1 MSTKPPTLTDVAK
14 FAGVSLSTVSRVV
27 EDSTKVTAATR
38 DKVKAAMQ
46 EIGYYGNAAARQ
58 LVSGS
63 SSTIGIITSST
74 SHYGY
79 SRTIEGIEA
88 EARKAGTATLIAV
101 ADNESDEA
109 VRQAISIVVSQNP
122 AGVLILD
129 FDDIGSAVLG
139 AIPKHLATVAVTS
152 AGRTNPEV
160 VSICI
165 DDYAG
170 GYNLGKHLISQGHR
184 SIFMIGPNDFP
195 QQGTRSDGVAKALR
209 EARLPQ
215 YPSFQADD
223 WFPASGYKVATEILE
238 NYGERVTA
246 IICGNDELAVGA
258 MRAIAEKNLRVP
270 QDVSCAGFDDHHVS
284 AYLPTALT
292 TIRQDFKQLG
302 TNAYQLLTEVITDKE
317 APPKMTV
324 IEPTLIARESTGEAN
339 LNRGF

>member
-129 FDDIGSAVLG
+129 YDSVGAAVL
-139 AIPKHLATVAVTS
+139 AALPKHLATIAVTS
-152 AGRTNPEV
+152 AGRPFQGT
-160 VSICI
+160 VSVCI
-165 DDYAG
+165 DDHAG
-170 GYNLGKHLISQGHR
+170 GYNLGKHLIAQGHR
-184 SIFMIGPNDFP
+184 SIFMISPNYYP
-195 QQGTRSDGVAKALR
+195 EQGTRSDGITKALR
-209 EARLPQ
+209 EARLPE
-215 YPSFQADD
+215 YPTFQCDN
-223 WFPASGYKVATEILE
+223 WLPESGYAKAMEILD
-238 NYGERVTA
+238 NYGDKVTA
-246 IICGNDELAVGA
+246 IVCANDELAVGA

-270 QDVSCAGFDDHHVS
+270 DDISCAGFDDHHV
-284 AYLPTALT
+284 AAFLPTALT
-292 TIRQDFKQLG
+292 TIRQDFEQLG
-302 TNAYQLLTEVITDKE
+302 ISAFQLLADVI
-317 APPKMTV
+317 ANRSVPPNLTV
-324 IEPTLIARESTGEAN
+324 IEPRLIIRESTGPAN
-339 LNRGF
+339 PSRGL